1 MEEHED
7 SGPHVRRIV
16 DRVGDEHQIF
26 PEDGHRVAV
35 AERAVNAYSVKFSV
49 LEMHLEAAAAPPR
62 LLGFGV
68 QRVRLLIAR

>member
-1 MEEHED
+1 LEGRED

-35 AERAVNAYSVKFSV
+35 AGLAVNAYSVKFSV
-49 LEMHLEAAAAPPR
+49 LEMHVEAA
-62 LLGFGV
+62 GFPGSGPV
-68 QRVRLLIAR
+68 FKWIDPCRETP